1 MLPDP
6 GLVVFSPPTA
16 PAAEVRRLALPPG
29 ASAPLEV
36 HSHGYTYVVVGN
48 TLLSRTE
55 LERLLRAAA
64 GPRQAVAAIDGA
76 YQRAGY
82 LLTAIR
88 AEVTDKRVMLAVVR
102 GEITKVEGASDVVRF
117 FRGAEFDP
125 DITRNALIRRNI
137 LADAYASRSGR
148 GLRPSL
154 APGIQPGGTTLE
166 LGASEQPGFKPVSG
180 NVMVGNYG
188 SRYVG
193 GVVLGENLAVHPGHG
208 LEFTLGYA
216 HGLANAQKATVGSR
230 YDVFNAGAS
239 VATPWGF
246 YGLSYSRS
254 AYRIGTAGAPLYP
267 KGLTEVYAFN
277 SSQLLFAS
285 PEVRV
290 SSVQNLTH
298 VANGTKVFG
307 GIYTLVDQDY
317 NYAGVGLQIGG
328 NTSLG
333 GLSSAYNASIGGNLG
348 LSGGRGTMTQ
358 QPAGAPVSR
367 FHYWN
372 AMFNWQQTLPQGWSG
387 ALSAS
392 GQWGLDT
399 LPANQQWVLGGFG
412 SLSAWV
418 PGVLVGDGGY
428 LLRASVQTPSWTRGG
443 WSVNAQLFAE
453 QGAVTTHYD
462 PPGTPAWSM
471 LADVGTGFT
480 LTSPWKTQLSV
491 LAARPVSNK
500 NVRAATLN
508 STRSLYLL
516 VQQPF

>member
-6 GLVVFSPPTA
+6 GLAVFSPPSA
-16 PAAEVRRLALPPG
+16 PPAVVRRLTLPSG

-36 HSHGYTYVVVGN
+36 LSHGYTYVVVGN
-48 TLLSRTE
+48 TLLPRTE
-55 LERLLRAAA
+55 LERLLRGAAE
-64 GPRQAVAAIDGA
+64 PRQAVAAIDGA
-76 YQRAGY
+76 YQKAGF

-88 AEVTDKRVMLAVVR
+88 AGVSAKRVTIAVVR
-102 GEITKVEGASDVVRF
+102 GEISQVQGARDVARF
-117 FRGAEFDP
+117 FRGAEFNP
-125 DITRNALIRRNI
+125 DLTRNELIRRSI
-137 LADAYASRSGR
+137 LADAYASRGGQS
-148 GLRPSL
+148 LKPSL
-154 APGIQPGGTTLE
+154 KPGEQPGGTTLE
-166 LGASEQPGFKPVSG
+166 LVGSDQPGFKPVSG
-180 NVMVGNYG
+180 NVLVGNYG

-216 HGLANAQKATVGSR
+216 HGLPNAQQDTTGSR

-246 YGLSYSRS
+246 YGLANSRS
-254 AYRIGTAGAPLYP
+254 AYRIGRVGAPLYP
-267 KGLTEVYAFN
+267 KGLTETYAVN
-277 SSQLLFAS
+277 GSQLLFAS
-285 PEVRV
+285 PAFRV

-298 VANGTKVFG
+298 VANKTTVFG
-307 GIYTLVDQDY
+307 GIYTLLDQDY
-317 NYAGVGLQIGG
+317 NYAGVGLQLGG

-333 GLSSAYNASIGGNLG
+333 GLASAYTASIGGNLG
-348 LSGGRGTMTQ
+348 LSAGKGTMTQ

-372 AMFNWQQTLPQGWSG
+372 AMLNWQQTLPQGWSG
-387 ALSAS
+387 AFTAS

-428 LLRASVQTPSWTRGG
+428 LLRTSLQTPSWTRGA
-443 WSVNAQLFAE
+443 WAMNAQLFAE

-471 LADVGTGFT
+471 LADLGAGFT

-500 NVRAATLN
+500 NVSATTLR
-508 STRSLYLL
+508 STRAIYVL